1 MIFFHIVW
9 VNRVTKYCIG
19 YAHSGIEDSAQPSP
33 AFPNQNLRES
43 DKVGPEDCLSTG
55 KPTV

>member
-19 YAHSGIEDSAQPSP
+19 YAHSGIEDL